1 MDTPFLVL
9 TPGDINGVGP
19 EVTLKALNN
28 TSQKL
33 PIVILAPASVYKYY
47 SELSDIPIPRSKNI
61 SSLAEIR
68 ENGIYF
74 LNHTAEEKKWKVTP
88 GEPTTMAGL
97 LAMKS
102 VELAADICLKYP
114 SAAMVTAPFNKE
126 IVNKAGFN
134 IKGHTDYLAERDG
147 CTDYIMML
155 ASSLLR
161 VVPLSEHVPVTEIA
175 GSVTR
180 EHILKKLNVIN
191 KSLKHD
197 FGVDVPRI
205 AVLGLNPHA
214 GDGGIIGSEESEI
227 ITPTLKEAL
236 KKGIHAEGPY
246 PADGF
251 FAAKRY
257 ADFDAILA
265 MYHDQGLI
273 PFKTLTFNGGI
284 NFTAGLSFIRT
295 SPDHGTAYGIA
306 GMNRAD
312 FGSMREAIE
321 MAQYLVRR
329 RAGNLVK

>member
-1 MDTPFLVL
+1 MNNPFLVV

-28 TSQKL
+28 TSLKL
-33 PIVILAPASVYKYY
+33 PVVILAPSSVYKFY
-47 SELSDIPIPRSKNI
+47 SELCDIPVPSSKKI
-61 SSLAEIR
+61 ASLAEIKK
-68 ENGIYF
+68 NGVYF
-74 LNHTAEEKKWKVTP
+74 LTHTAEDKKWEVTP

-114 SAAMVTAPFNKE
+114 NSAMVTAPFNKE
-126 IVNKAGFN
+126 IVNKAGFS

-147 CTDYIMML
+147 CTNYVMML
-155 ASSLLR
+155 TSSLLR
-161 VVPLSEHVPVTEIA
+161 VVPLSEHIPVSEVA
-175 GSVTR
+175 SAVTN
-180 EHILKKLNVIN
+180 EHIIRKLRVIN
-191 KSLKHD
+191 NSLKID
-197 FGVDVPRI
+197 FGIDVPRI

-214 GDGGIIGSEESEI
+214 GDGGIIGSEENDI
-227 ITPTLKEAL
+227 IEPAMKEASKL
-236 KKGIHAEGPY
+236 KIHVEGPF

-257 ADFDAILA
+257 ADYDAVLA

-273 PFKTLTFNGGI
+273 PFKALTFNGGI

-306 GMNRAD
+306 GMDRAD

-321 MAQYLVRR
+321 MAQYLLRR
-329 RAGNLVK
+329 RAE